1 MIASID
7 GVAKLIGENFIV
19 IQTPAGIGYEVFC
32 LGSFVATIHPED
44 SVFLYCVQIIKEESQ
59 NIYGFES
66 VEQVLWFKSLI
77 KASGVGAKT
86 ALAILDNL
94 GVEVTTISIQG
105 GDYSTFASVSGIGKK
120 TAERLVI
127 ELEKEP
133 FKINTALQSLKF
145 SPNTFLRQTAPLELP
160 TKPAST
166 KKTKQKDSAP
176 PEKASDNLREII
188 NEASLALQSLGYD
201 KVAVFTKVSLLAKAS
216 ATPSTQ
222 GLIKQFLFEATSKL

>member
-19 IQTPAGIGYEVFC
+19 IQTNSGVGYEVFC
-32 LGSFVATIHPED
+32 LSSFAGATLPEQD
-44 SVFLYCVQIIKEESQ
+44 VFLYCVQIIKEESQ

-86 ALAILDNL
+86 ALSILDGL
-94 GVEVTTISIQG
+94 GIEIITISIQG

-133 FKINTALQSLKF
+133 FKINNLLQSLKF
-145 SPNTFLRQTAPLELP
+145 SPNTFVRQTTPLPPLEKKIKQTKKSKEQPPETKQNQNENLRQ
-160 TKPAST
+160 
-166 KKTKQKDSAP
+166 
-176 PEKASDNLREII
+176 II

-201 KVAVFTKVSLLAKAS
+201 KMLVFTKVSLLAKNLQNP
-216 ATPSTQ
+216 TTQ
-222 GLIKQFLFEATSKL
+222 DLIKQFLIYIII